1 MRAAGYGEIADGIRV
16 AGQAQIAATTAAI
29 RDAHER
35 LGRAKAQMTERCSI
49 RGLVLVTIQ
58 EPWGDLTSFRL
69 SLTRQSGQV
78 MWVVGRTEL
87 EALDLLADK
96 LNREAWS

>member
-35 LGRAKAQMTERCSI
+35 LGRAKAQMTERCST
-49 RGLVLVTIQ
+49 RRLVLVAVQ
-58 EPWGDLTSFRL
+58 EPKGDITSFRL
-69 SLTRQSGQV
+69 SITHQSGRA
-78 MWVVGRTEL
+78 MSVVGRTEL